1 MATLRHTR
9 YQAAVVRSGSI
20 LLVRCAFRDGPTVW
34 MLPGGGREDT
44 EDEETCIVRE
54 VSEET
59 CLDVRAHRLLFDRP
73 AEPPD
78 GTYRRWRTWLC
89 TVIGGDVG
97 PGGGEGDNAELI
109 EAAWFPLG
117 DEREWGDEI
126 RADVYL
132 YPQLCA
138 IRDALVESMDQP
150 DEPRAES
157 LPPSEVG

>member
-1 MATLRHTR
+1 
-9 YQAAVVRSGSI
+9 
-20 LLVRCAFRDGPTVW
+20 

-59 CLDVRAHRLLFDRP
+59 CLDVRAHRLLFDWP

-78 GTYRRWRTWLC
+78 GTYMRWRTWLC
-89 TVIGGDVG
+89 TVIGGEVG
-97 PGGGEGDNAELI
+97 PGGGEGDSAELVD
-109 EAAWFPLG
+109 AAWFPID
-117 DEREWGDEI
+117 DEREWGAGI

-138 IRDALVESMDQP
+138 IRDALFELDAP
-150 DEPRAES
+150 A
-157 LPPSEVG
+157 GG